1 MKSLVKPK
9 PKASPLKPGE
19 KRPRFGSLFD
29 PAGTPSPL
37 KGVGQSGEVEQDAAE
52 EISAALKAIIKQ
64 KRAMREVYRTTTDP
78 EFWLCVCFQSREQKE
93 EFLRLAGWTEFGDK
107 YIDGLRVAAHLG
119 VAIEPVNVAPLGAK
133 ATPKLLRG
141 QTIEQ
146 NANEEV
152 IANP

>member
-9 PKASPLKPGE
+9 PKTAAPLRPGE
-19 KRPRFGSLFD
+19 KRPRFDSLFD
-29 PAGTPSPL
+29 PAGTPNPL
-37 KGVGQSGEVEQDAAE
+37 EGVGQSGEVEQDAAD
-52 EISAALKAIIKQ
+52 EISVALKAIIEQ

-93 EFLRLAGWTEFGDK
+93 EFLRLAGWVGFGDK

-141 QTIEQ
+141 QILNSEDK
-146 NANEEV
+146 EV
-152 IANP
+152 IG